1 MKIEIVERNYDD
13 GVRLRALF
21 EKKIEKLDRYFND
34 DAQAKVVCSKE
45 GKRFKLELTIINK
58 GNIYRSETYG
68 ENMYEN
74 IDIVLPKIEKQIIKY
89 ATRNRDKLKKGAFDS
104 PKYEF
109 LDKEPKEKE
118 KTVYKKKTFNLDP
131 LTLADAE
138 EFLEN
143 LEHDFFVFLNA
154 ETGKVNILYNRK
166 DGELGLIEC
175 NI

>member
-1 MKIEIVERNYDD
+1 MKIEIVERNYDV

-74 IDIVLPKIEKQIIKY
+74 IDIVLPKIEKPSK
-89 ATRNRDKLKKGAFDS
+89 DKD
-104 PKYEF
+104 
-109 LDKEPKEKE
+109 
-118 KTVYKKKTFNLDP
+118 
-131 LTLADAE
+131 ADAE
-138 EFLEN
+138 VEDTE
-143 LEHDFFVFLNA
+143 VAMA
-154 ETGKVNILYNRK
+154 E
-166 DGELGLIEC
+166 EE
-175 NI
+175 